1 MINISAIV
9 IFGLYGRHNDGFTY
23 AQAYWSTVSSTTI
36 STLTNVTLV
45 IDYVRTDRF
54 ANSGSG
60 LTHKQRSLVIIV
72 MMLLIWIAIGAGV
85 FAMLLSVP
93 FQQGLYF
100 TIVSIESQSSLV
112 PEFSD
117 PWAADSPHS

>member
-1 MINISAIV
+1 MINIAAIV
-9 IFGLYGRHNDGFTY
+9 IFGLLGRHDDGFTY

-45 IDYVRTDRF
+45 IDYIKTDRF

-85 FAMLLSVP
+85 FAMLLGVP

-100 TIVSIESQSSLV
+100 TIVSIESQ
-112 PEFSD
+112 FSVLSD
-117 PWAADSPHS
+117 ALDF